1 MADRESLFSFPHP
14 VNEVATRLIAG
25 GVVILAALAVALEQ
39 PWLVVAMAVG
49 FMLRVTAGPR
59 LSPLALFV
67 TRVLIPILGNPY
79 KPIAGPPKQFAG
91 AIGLA
96 FTTTAAV
103 VWLGFGL
110 PGVAYGVLGVLI
122 GAAFLE
128 AAFALC
134 VGCKVFSLLM
144 RTGIIPESVCRD
156 CLDWEARAGRQAE
169 RPETREP
176 GRRLARAMPA
186 AVRV

>member
-1 MADRESLFSFPHP
+1 MADRESFFTFPHP

-25 GVVILAALAVALEQ
+25 GVVILATVAVALEQ

-103 VWLGFGL
+103 AWLGFGL
-110 PGVAYGVLGVLI
+110 AGVAYGLLGALI

-128 AAFALC
+128 AAFAFC
-134 VGCKVFSLLM
+134 VGCEVFAALM

-156 CLDWEARAGRQAE
+156 CMDWE
-169 RPETREP
+169 TRS
-176 GRRLARAMPA
+176 RRLAGPA
-186 AVRV
+186 H

>member
-1 MADRESLFSFPHP
+1 MADQESFFSFPHP

-49 FMLRVTAGPR
+49 FTLRVMAGPR

-67 TRVLIPILGNPY
+67 TRVLIPALGNPY
-79 KPIAGPPKQFAG
+79 RPIAGPPKRFAG

-110 PGVAYGVLGVLI
+110 TGVAYGVLGVLI

-128 AAFALC
+128 TAFAFC

-156 CLDWEARAGRQAE
+156 CLDWEARARRQA
-169 RPETREP
+169 
-176 GRRLARAMPA
+176 G
-186 AVRV
+186 

>member
-1 MADRESLFSFPHP
+1 MADRESFFAFPHP

-25 GVVILAALAVALEQ
+25 GVVVLATLAVALEQ
-39 PWLVVAMAVG
+39 PWLVVALAAG

-67 TRVLIPILGNPY
+67 TRVLIPALGNPY
-79 KPIAGPPKQFAG
+79 RPIAGPSKRFAG

-103 VWLGFGL
+103 AWLGFGQA
-110 PGVAYGVLGVLI
+110 GVAYGLLGVLI

-128 AAFALC
+128 AAFAFC

-144 RTGIIPESVCRD
+144 RAGIIPESVCRD
-156 CLDWEARAGRQAE
+156 CLDWEGRARKLAG
-169 RPETREP
+169 
-176 GRRLARAMPA
+176 PA
-186 AVRV
+186 L